1 MQAWEE
7 QHVPRFFFNL
17 RDDVSVEDCEGK
29 ELPDARGAREAAV
42 HYAREMMAEDV
53 RDGRLV
59 LKDSI
64 DIVDEKGEKV
74 LTLPFRE
81 AIDIEE

>member
-1 MQAWEE
+1 M
-7 QHVPRFFFNL
+7 PKFFFNL

-29 ELPDARGAREAAV
+29 ELADAGTAREAAV

-64 DIVDEKGEKV
+64 EIVDEKGEKV
-74 LTLPFRE
+74 LTVPFRD

>member
-1 MQAWEE
+1 M
-7 QHVPRFFFNL
+7 PKFFFNL
-17 RDDVSVEDCEGK
+17 RDDISVEDCEGK
-29 ELPDARGAREAAV
+29 FLDDADKAREAAL

-53 RDGRLV
+53 KDGRLV

-74 LTLPFRE
+74 LTLPFRD
-81 AIDIEE
+81 AIEIEE

>member
-1 MQAWEE
+1 M
-7 QHVPRFFFNL
+7 PRFFFNL

-29 ELPDARGAREAAV
+29 DLADADM
-42 HYAREMMAEDV
+42 AREMAVSYARGIMSEDV

-59 LKDSI
+59 LRDEI
-64 DIVDEKGEKV
+64 DVVDEQGARI
-74 LTLPFRE
+74 LTLPFRD